1 MLFHAGA
8 LARMNELG
16 LLSRAQRI
24 SSVSGG
30 SIMSGHLALCWSA
43 LGKADAKGTFANFK
57 TIVVDPV
64 LTFSHEKIDVVD
76 ALTGLLPW
84 SSASDQVAKSYD
96 SGLFHGKTLQ
106 DTPDLPRFIFC
117 ATNLQTGVLWRFS
130 KPYEGDYVIGRID
143 NPTTLVAQAVAASS
157 AFPPVLSPC
166 VLHPPAGSFK
176 DWPTGPIL
184 AASEIAAYR
193 SPVILCDGGVYDNH
207 GIEPIVKSYLT
218 NFVSDGGAPFERT
231 AAVQTDWISQLRR
244 ILDVTDNQVRALR
257 RRDLI
262 ARFIEGNKAADET
275 KLTGRRADGG
285 LLGHRHRSRKGE
297 SRQRAALRSQSDPPT
312 GPGLD
317 PSQRSRRHHLEA
329 DRQLGL
335 CHLRPQPARQL
346 HRADERDRRRAAAA
360 SVPGG
365 AAHGDVASARPCVG
379 TTCAPSDMAKG
390 NFAMLD
396 FTSDVPAD
404 GLSATPTEHAASN
417 DRVLLDAYSNAVID
431 VTERVGPAVVRVE
444 TGPKLRN
451 ARERG
456 GLGSGIVISP
466 DGLVLTNSHVVGT
479 SKEIRLRDSEGVVT
493 DARVLG
499 VDPDTDLA
507 LLRADAVRDLHYAAL
522 GNSKS
527 LRRGQLVVAIG
538 NPLGFESTVTAGVV
552 SALGRS
558 IRSVSGRTIEDVIQ
572 TDAALNPGNSGGP
585 LVSSNAEVVGINTAI
600 INGAQGICFAVASN
614 TAQFVLAEIIRH
626 GYVRRAYIGVS
637 GQTAP
642 VPRRHAVIAGVENK
656 MGALLAQI
664 EPEGPAAQAGLLPGD
679 VVIKLDGVD
688 INGVDDLIRVLDRD
702 RIGRTLAMDVLRL
715 GRLRAFD
722 IHPVERKPSARQN
735 LAP

>member
-1 MLFHAGA
+1 
-8 LARMNELG
+8 
-16 LLSRAQRI
+16 
-24 SSVSGG
+24 
-30 SIMSGHLALCWSA
+30 
-43 LGKADAKGTFANFK
+43 
-57 TIVVDPV
+57 
-64 LTFSHEKIDVVD
+64 
-76 ALTGLLPW
+76 
-84 SSASDQVAKSYD
+84 
-96 SGLFHGKTLQ
+96 
-106 DTPDLPRFIFC
+106 
-117 ATNLQTGVLWRFS
+117 
-130 KPYEGDYVIGRID
+130 
-143 NPTTLVAQAVAASS
+143 
-157 AFPPVLSPC
+157 
-166 VLHPPAGSFK
+166 
-176 DWPTGPIL
+176 
-184 AASEIAAYR
+184 
-193 SPVILCDGGVYDNH
+193 
-207 GIEPIVKSYLT
+207 
-218 NFVSDGGAPFERT
+218 
-231 AAVQTDWISQLRR
+231 
-244 ILDVTDNQVRALR
+244 
-257 RRDLI
+257 
-262 ARFIEGNKAADET
+262 
-275 KLTGRRADGG
+275 
-285 LLGHRHRSRKGE
+285 
-297 SRQRAALRSQSDPPT
+297 
-312 GPGLD
+312 
-317 PSQRSRRHHLEA
+317 
-329 DRQLGL
+329 
-335 CHLRPQPARQL
+335 
-346 HRADERDRRRAAAA
+346 
-360 SVPGG
+360 
-365 AAHGDVASARPCVG
+365 
-379 TTCAPSDMAKG
+379 MAKG

-396 FTSDVPAD
+396 FASDVPAD
-404 GLSATPTEHAASN
+404 GLSAAPAEHATDDQA
-417 DRVLLDAYSNAVID
+417 LLDAYSNAVIG

-444 TGPKLRN
+444 TGPKVRN
-451 ARERG
+451 TGERG

-479 SKEIRLRDSEGVVT
+479 SKEIRLRDTEGVVT

-585 LVSSNAEVVGINTAI
+585 LVSSNAEVIGINTAI

-679 VVIKLDGVD
+679 VVIRLDGVD
-688 INGVDDLIRVLDRD
+688 VNGVDDLIRVLDRD

-722 IHPVERKPSARQN
+722 IHPVERKPSARQGV
-735 LAP
+735 AP